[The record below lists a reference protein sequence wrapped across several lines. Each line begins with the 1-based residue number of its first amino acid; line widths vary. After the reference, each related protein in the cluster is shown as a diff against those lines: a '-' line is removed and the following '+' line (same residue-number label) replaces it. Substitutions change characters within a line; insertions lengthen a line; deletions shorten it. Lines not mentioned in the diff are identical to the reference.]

1 LEWPSSHCAWQ
12 NTTAS
17 LRSSGV
23 TATARPSSALLAAY
37 GVKGVERD
45 RLIGMSKNLD
55 EPGWWAVGLPGLP
68 SESATLASY
77 ESEASRLLSWELL
90 VPGLLQTMEYTR
102 AFMLGDGIAADQVEM
117 RLMARLRRQ
126 QVLKRAGLEF
136 FGVIGE
142 AALRSGVGGPDVMY
156 AQLKH
161 IREGSEERGVSV
173 RVVPSDSP
181 AHPGMVGGF
190 MLLEFPTARPVVHVE
205 LARTAVFLDEAPMTG
220 PYQDAFERLDAVAL
234 SARELGGAVYGQ
246 DVSVGCD
253 ALADGAGC
261 GSWGAADFQD
271 SHARFER

>member
-1 LEWPSSHCAWQ
+1 
-12 NTTAS
+12 

-161 IREGSEERGVSV
+161 IREVSKERSVSV